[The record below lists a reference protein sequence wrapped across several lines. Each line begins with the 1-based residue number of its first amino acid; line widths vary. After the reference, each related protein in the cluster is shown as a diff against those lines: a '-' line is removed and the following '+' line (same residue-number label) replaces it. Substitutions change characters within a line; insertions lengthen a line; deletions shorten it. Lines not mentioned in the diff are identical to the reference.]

1 MKSIVD
7 IFNLDGP
14 SKIKS
19 VKSIWS
25 QKLFFIKN
33 EFKTHHRV
41 SYIHY
46 RSKKKI
52 YSKMDLRLFY
62 FDVTRSAFQ
71 IKIQEH
77 RLRSS

>member
-33 EFKTHHRV
+33 EFKTHHGV

-46 RSKKKI
+46 RSKKKFI
-52 YSKMDLRLFY
+52 VKW
-62 FDVTRSAFQ
+62 T
-71 IKIQEH
+71 
-77 RLRSS
+77 

>member
-46 RSKKKI
+46 RSKKNFMVKW
-52 YSKMDLRLFY
+52 
-62 FDVTRSAFQ
+62 T
-71 IKIQEH
+71 
-77 RLRSS
+77 